1 MKTKLIALFI
11 GLLVFPSSGFSQGS
25 KPGTGSPAPNPGPS
39 TTPGDPSKYLN
50 RDWNKL
56 LRSGRT
62 GDALIG
68 NVSLEGGAL
77 PWDPIPVSVTCDG
90 KIRYTTRTDAKGYFL
105 IAPAEPL
112 GSTTLKA
119 DPKPLASQFVGC
131 GVEAALPGFNSSTLP
146 IANRNVLD
154 SANIGTITLH
164 REEGSADTALSSTSA
179 AAPKDAVS
187 SFEKARK
194 ESFDNKPDRAQK
206 DLQKA
211 VEAYPQYAE
220 AWYQLG
226 KIQETTKSPEAANSF
241 SKAIAADPKFSLPY
255 EHLAP
260 LAAQAGKWQ
269 ELVDDTT
276 RELALNPRGTLDI
289 WYYNAFGNY
298 QLKKTDVAQASALK
312 SLSMDPL
319 HVQPNTEQLLAVI
332 LVEKQDY
339 AGALQ
344 HLRNCLTYF
353 PPGPSLDLVKQ
364 QIAQIEP
371 AVAPPKPSPK

>member
-1 MKTKLIALFI
+1 MKSKLIVLFI
-11 GLLVFPSSGFSQGS
+11 GLVVFQSTGYAQGS
-25 KPGTGSPAPNPGPS
+25 KPGTGAPAPNPGAS
-39 TTPGDPSKYLN
+39 TTPADPSKYLN

-56 LRSGRT
+56 LRSGRV

-77 PWDPIPVSVTCDG
+77 PWDPIPVSVMCDG
-90 KIRYTTRTDAKGYFL
+90 KTRYTTRTDAKGYFL
-105 IAPAEPL
+105 IAPAEPP

-119 DPKPLASQFVGC
+119 DPKPLAAQFVGC
-131 GVEAALPGFNSSTLP
+131 NVEAALPGFNSSTLP

-154 SANIGTITLH
+154 SQNIGTITLR
-164 REEGSADTALSSTSA
+164 REEGSADAALSSTTA
-179 AAPKDAVS
+179 GAPKEAVN

-194 ESFDNKPDRAQK
+194 EWLDNKPDRAQK

-211 VEAYPQYAE
+211 VEIYPQFAE
-220 AWYQLG
+220 AWYQMG
-226 KIQETTKSPEAANSF
+226 KIQEAAKPTEAWDSF
-241 SKAIAADPKFSLPY
+241 SKAVAADPKFALPY

-260 LAAQAGKWQ
+260 LAAKAVKWQ
-269 ELVDDTT
+269 ELLDATT
-276 RELALNPRGTLDI
+276 RELALNPHGTLEI

-298 QLKKTDVAQASALK
+298 QLKKMDVAQASALK

-319 HVQPNTEQLLAVI
+319 HVELNTEQLLAVI
-332 LVEKQDY
+332 LVEKQDF
-339 AGALQ
+339 AGAMQ

-353 PPGPSLDLVKQ
+353 PPGTSLDLVKQ

-371 AVAPPKPSPK
+371 AVAPPK